1 MKTKKLFMTI
11 MILTLTALLAVA
23 TAADTKTKPADTTTS
38 PSLKKVPKAPQTL
51 CPVCGVKIN
60 KDISLYYKG
69 TRIYFDKEACRDAF
83 FRNPE
88 QFAARMEKMNIAAEK
103 VSNYV
108 PKMQDVCPFTGK
120 QINKNFKGHA
130 ESIGSKTDDF
140 IPDGFIYFC
149 SEEYLKKFEQ
159 MPQQARNNLVRKLY
173 DFGYKLQPVLEEKE

>member
-11 MILTLTALLAVA
+11 MILTLTALLALA
-23 TAADTKTKPADTTTS
+23 SAEEAKTKPADAPTS
-38 PSLKKVPKAPQTL
+38 PTVRKAPKVTQTV
-51 CPVCGVKIN
+51 CPVCGIKIK
-60 KDISLYYKG
+60 KDISIYYKG

-83 FRNPE
+83 FRNPD

-120 QINKNFKGHA
+120 QINKNFKMFL
-130 ESIGSKTDDF
+130 T
-140 IPDGFIYFC
+140 PMDGREGMMLPGGIIYFC

-159 MPQQARNNLVRKLY
+159 MPEPQRYQLAWKLIN
-173 DFGYKLQPVLEEKE
+173 FGYKIEQMVDEK